1 MQTTPQGRSFLGDE
15 RCTAAI
21 LVFVTTTVLGMRGW
35 RKAGLMAAE
44 NTRGDSQ
51 MEDGEGMSDEE
62 RVHESAG
69 RAGTGKG
76 PKAKAQSR
84 GSGYNITIFRC
95 THV

>member
-44 NTRGDSQ
+44 NTRGNSQ
-51 MEDGEGMSDEE
+51 MEDGEGEGSQGEGT
-62 RVHESAG
+62 ES
-69 RAGTGKG
+69 RLWV
-76 PKAKAQSR
+76 
-84 GSGYNITIFRC
+84 GYNDFPLYSCVKARG
-95 THV
+95 